1 MGGEGRRV
9 LRRNQKLL
17 YILLG
22 ELIMDIELR
31 QLSVNDDIDIYNILQ
46 EIPKDENGYEKSSFR
61 R

>member
-1 MGGEGRRV
+1 
-9 LRRNQKLL
+9 
-17 YILLG
+17 
-22 ELIMDIELR
+22 MDIELR